1 MWASTDSSNGTSTGT
16 SNGTVDTGR
25 DIDEVLATAADA
37 PRLLLFTVGG
47 RACACELDAVRE
59 IVPFRRATR
68 LPGTP
73 PYVTGLI
80 NLRGT
85 ILTVIDLGL
94 RLGGAP
100 VDREKGSIV
109 LAQSG
114 SKIIG
119 LGVDELR
126 DVHRVLRSD
135 IEPADGAVG
144 DGLVSGV
151 LRANGDVAVLLDV
164 PAIVRQTLL

>member
-1 MWASTDSSNGTSTGT
+1 MSAST
-16 SNGTVDTGR
+16 VPE
-25 DIDEVLATAADA
+25 IDEAVASAAEA
-37 PRLLLFTVGG
+37 PRLLVFSVG
-47 RACACELDAVRE
+47 RRVCACELEEVRE
-59 IVPFRRATR
+59 IVPFRKASR

-73 PYVTGLI
+73 PFVTGLI

-100 VDREKGSIV
+100 VDRQKGSIV

-114 SKIIG
+114 NKIIG

-126 DVHRVLRSD
+126 DVHRVARTD
-135 IEPADGAVG
+135 IEPADGGVG
-144 DGLVSGV
+144 DGLVKGM
-151 LRANGDVAVLLDV
+151 LRVGGDVAVLLDV
-164 PAIVRQTLL
+164 PAVVRLTLL

>member
-1 MWASTDSSNGTSTGT
+1 M
-16 SNGTVDTGR
+16 
-25 DIDEVLATAADA
+25 
-37 PRLLLFTVGG
+37 
-47 RACACELDAVRE
+47 CACELEEVRE
-59 IVPFRRATR
+59 IVPFRKASR

-73 PYVTGLI
+73 PFVTGLI

-100 VDREKGSIV
+100 VDRQKGSIV

-114 SKIIG
+114 NKIIG

-126 DVHRVLRSD
+126 DVHRVARTD
-135 IEPADGAVG
+135 IEPADGGVG
-144 DGLVSGV
+144 DGLVKGM
-151 LRANGDVAVLLDV
+151 LRVGGDVAVLLDV
-164 PAIVRQTLL
+164 PAVVKLTLL

>member
-1 MWASTDSSNGTSTGT
+1 MSVSTVPE
-16 SNGTVDTGR
+16 TVPE
-25 DIDEVLATAADA
+25 IDDVLATNAEA
-37 PRLLLFTVGG
+37 PRLLVFTVGG

-59 IVPFRRATR
+59 IVPFRKATR

-73 PYVTGLI
+73 PFVTGLI

-94 RLGGAP
+94 RLGGPP
-100 VDREKGSIV
+100 VDRQKGSIV

-114 SKIIG
+114 AKIIG

-126 DVHRVLRSD
+126 DVHRVARGE
-135 IEPADGAVG
+135 IEPADGTVG
-144 DGLVSGV
+144 DGLVRGV
-151 LRANGDVAVLLDV
+151 LRAGGDVAILLDV
-164 PAIVRQTLL
+164 PALVRQTLL

>member
-1 MWASTDSSNGTSTGT
+1 M
-16 SNGTVDTGR
+16 
-25 DIDEVLATAADA
+25 
-37 PRLLLFTVGG
+37 
-47 RACACELDAVRE
+47 CACELEEVRE
-59 IVPFRRATR
+59 IVPFRKASR

-73 PYVTGLI
+73 PFVTGLI

-100 VDREKGSIV
+100 VDRQKGSIV

-114 SKIIG
+114 TKIIG

-126 DVHRVLRSD
+126 DVHRVARTD
-135 IEPADGAVG
+135 IEPADGGVG
-144 DGLVSGV
+144 DGLVKGM
-151 LRANGDVAVLLDV
+151 LRVGGDVAVLLDV
-164 PAIVRQTLL
+164 PAVVRLTLL